1 MLKISSTV
9 FQEHT
14 FSVIYDTHIMFAG
27 FFNLETLPSE
37 FALLNLSPDSSS
49 LAKEVCAWYEEDKN
63 RLQTL
68 PRPIQLTGTTFQ
80 EKVWHALQEIP
91 KGEVCTYTRLALAIR
106 HPSAVRAVGTACGKN
121 PISLIIPCHRVLG
134 ISSLGGYRWGLNIK
148 KSLLS
153 YETQHNKTVAE
164 Q

>member
-1 MLKISSTV
+1 MLKISSAL
-9 FQEHT
+9 FQGHT

-27 FFNLETLPSE
+27 FFNLETLPPE
-37 FALLNLSPDSSS
+37 FSLLNLFPDSTT
-49 LAKEVCAWYEEDKN
+49 LAKEICGWYEEN
-63 RLQTL
+63 QNTLQKL
-68 PRPIQLTGTTFQ
+68 PLPIKLTGTTFQ

-91 KGEVCTYTRLALAIR
+91 KGEVCTYTRLALAVR

-134 ISSLGGYRWGLNIK
+134 ITSLGGYRWGLNIK
-148 KSLLS
+148 QSLLS
-153 YETQHNKTVAE
+153 YESQYTKTVAE

>member
-37 FALLNLSPDSSS
+37 FVLLNLSPDSSF
-49 LAKEVCAWYEEDKN
+49 LAEEVCSWYEEDKN

-148 KSLLS
+148 ESLLS
-153 YETQHNKTVAE
+153 YESQHIKTVAE